1 MGMRATFAHIDTKGT
16 LNMISVQ
23 WATQIDKNL
32 SLALRDHKDPASALS
47 RLFKKVTTSFDHISA
62 LDLVP
67 ADYSRARNVKMGY
80 GFYAQGPHIDQD
92 DYKVKSRYTNTEAM
106 KAGGH
111 YRLIQ
116 DFHTEDGLSVVVDQR
131 TPEQVTFAW
140 EDYNKGLVWQTV
152 QVSDLVTEGF
162 ETDYHGRG

>member
-16 LNMISVQ
+16 LNMTSVQ
-23 WATQIDKNL
+23 WCTGIDKNL

-67 ADYSRARNVKMGY
+67 ADYVGARNVKMGY
-80 GFYAQGPHIDQD
+80 GFYAQGPQIDEDD
-92 DYKVKSRYTNTEAM
+92 DYKVKSRYTDTEAT

-116 DFHTEDGLSVVVDQR
+116 NFHTEDGLSVVVDQR
-131 TPEQVTFAW
+131 DPEQITFAW

-152 QVSDLVTEGF
+152 KVSDLVAEGF
-162 ETDYHGRG
+162 ESDYRKG